1 MKSKAYRT
9 SDVKQIDLDKILHG
23 RCGQAAVLGVDIS
36 KKESRLML
44 RWNFD
49 DFERPWSSVNPGE
62 ISRVADLCRR
72 LSIGRKFSVAM
83 ESSGTYGDALRQA
96 LTDAGLCVMR
106 VSSKASHDY
115 AEIFDGVDSQ
125 HDGKDAA
132 IIAELCAMNK
142 AAPWPWRDKAQ
153 WEQEMN
159 VIVDDLESARLR
171 LNRNTGHLE
180 ALLARHWPEVLKVLG
195 MTSRTLLSALH
206 HYGGPAALAADP
218 KAAERLHDWSSHNLV
233 PEKIQAIVDSAKQSV
248 GVRPGAVESQ
258 RLKQIARRLA
268 KINKRMRRLTGKLQ
282 KLAEGQTAIQSMGQV
297 VGVATACVLW
307 ITLGDPANYRCAA
320 AYRKAM
326 GLNLKERS
334 SGQYQGQLKLSKRGN
349 PMARR
354 WLYLAALRL
363 IRASQR
369 AKSWYGRKRKRF
381 AAAWLPRPGHRPR
394 PGIGAVASVMRKL
407 SLALHHVAAHQKTFD
422 AKKLFNV
429 ADAPRKKS
437 GGSSPA
443 SPSAAN
449 KAIDKPAVRTTNSA
463 KADKP
468 ATRNPAKKARCQ
480 V

>member
-9 SDVKQIDLDKILHG
+9 SDVKQIDLDKILQS
-23 RCGQAAVLGVDIS
+23 RDGQAAVLGVDIS

-44 RWNFD
+44 RWGPD
-49 DFERPWSSVNPGE
+49 DFERPWSSQNPGE
-62 ISRVADLCRR
+62 IHLVIELARR
-72 LSIGRKFSVAM
+72 LSIGRRFSVAM

-96 LTDAGLCVMR
+96 LTDAKLSVMR

-115 AEIFDGVDSQ
+115 AEIFGGVDSQ

-142 AAPWPWRDKAQ
+142 SAPWPWRDKAQ

-159 VIVDDLESARLR
+159 VTVEDLETARLR
-171 LNRNTGHLE
+171 LNRHTGHLE
-180 ALLARHWPEVLKVLG
+180 ALLARHWPEVLKVAKT
-195 MTSRTLLSALH
+195 TSRTLLSALH
-206 HYGGPAALAADP
+206 HYGGPAALAADAT
-218 KAAERLHDWSSHNLV
+218 AADRLRDWSGKSLA
-233 PEKIQAIVDSAKQSV
+233 PEKIQAIIQSAKQSV
-248 GVRPGAVESQ
+248 GVRPGAVERQ
-258 RLKQIARRLA
+258 RLQQVAHRLS
-268 KINKRMRRLTGKLQ
+268 KVRKRMRCYTRKLQ
-282 KLAEGQTAIQSMGQV
+282 ELAEGKPAIQSMAQV
-297 VGVATACVLW
+297 VGVASACVLW

-363 IRASQR
+363 IGASELVKAWYRKKHQR
-369 AKSWYGRKRKRF
+369 F
-381 AAAWLPRPGHRPR
+381 QAAWRPHPGHRPK

-407 SLALHHVAAHQKTFD
+407 SLALHRVGANQESFQV
-422 AKKLFNV
+422 KKLFTV
-429 ADAPRKKS
+429 ATARSKKTARQS
-437 GGSSPA
+437 
-443 SPSAAN
+443 
-449 KAIDKPAVRTTNSA
+449 KAQSA
-463 KADKP
+463 KQTTPDTTS
-468 ATRNPAKKARCQ
+468 ATAKITGKATTQTIKTIKKARCG